1 MLLFID
7 NTFYSLSAHWETSV
21 TDAINLIISPV
32 YADLQVR
39 TDLQVKT
46 TINMFDRQNP
56 PIVVVPKP
64 HNPDE
69 IRICMDRRSVNRV
82 IERQRHIKHTM
93 DDIVSDL
100 DGYTVFSKYVR
111 LNTRLPPN
119 TSRSRM

>member
-1 MLLFID
+1 MLLFIG
-7 NTFYSLSAHWETSV
+7 NTFYPLSAHWETSV

-56 PIVVVPKP
+56 PIVEVPKP

-69 IRICMDRRSVNRV
+69 IRICMDMRSGNRV

-111 LNTRLPPN
+111 HNTRLPPS